1 MADMK
6 QNRREAEQKKEAKR
20 EARRAAREAVFT
32 LLYETE
38 YHPDETAED
47 ILVRA
52 AEEREIADEEGY
64 VRNVYLG
71 IMEKRDEVDEIIGR
85 HAKGWR
91 TNRLSRV
98 SRAVLRLGAYE
109 LMYAKGTPAPIAINE
124 AVELSKKFDDPKAR
138 AFVNG
143 VLNAIKD
150 ELTEGVKTAEVE
162 ETAEST
168 GDEA

>member
-1 MADMK
+1 MADMNQK
-6 QNRREAEQKKEAKR
+6 REAEQQKNARR
-20 EARRAAREAVFT
+20 EARRAAREEVFT

-38 YHPDETAED
+38 YHADEQAED
-47 ILVRA
+47 ILARA
-52 AEEREIADEEGY
+52 IEERGIVDEENY
-64 VRNVYLG
+64 VRDVYLG
-71 IMEKRDEVDEIIGR
+71 IMARRDEVDQCVGR

-109 LMYAKGTPAPIAINE
+109 LMFFKSTPAAVAINE

-143 VLNAIKD
+143 VLNAIKN
-150 ELTEGVKTAEVE
+150 ELTAG
-162 ETAEST
+162 
-168 GDEA
+168 GDASDKHED